1 MFSEENSE
9 DEEIQWI
16 LSDKKGVKKAQTN
29 LSILNKKIVSP
40 IKVKQIED

>member
-29 LSILNKKIVSP
+29 LSILNKIVSP